1 MTNKHKIKNAAVW
14 SAFEA
19 ISSAGLS
26 VISIVFLARILKP
39 EDYGQIA
46 AAQIIAALLVLI
58 FSLGLSEAVIQK
70 KNLTINHQ
78 LTVFW
83 GTCASAIIVLL
94 ICLLISFYL
103 YFYGGNKTVA
113 LVLICEGVGAAFQL
127 IVILPTGLLLK
138 NLDVGI
144 LTKRNLISRIVFF
157 VIAIPMAL
165 NGYGLWSIVY
175 ANLSQYFIA
184 FLLIFYQSRNILPRG
199 YYFNFRQ
206 FFELCK
212 FGLFVM
218 LENLLWT
225 VLTRVFSLLIL
236 NFHGTTQLGIYNIS
250 TRLTDAI
257 LNILN
262 TVIGRLALPVFSSVQ
277 DDKKKLASF
286 FFNAT
291 KLFNIVSMPAFVG
304 LAFTCKYW
312 VPIVLGPKWIDAVP
326 IIQIIAIMNAIM
338 FSRIFVSQ
346 LMKAVGES
354 KRFLFLSFTSAFV
367 TIVAALVTSK
377 LSLYETMLVWSSMRV
392 LITIPLGLYLVDKI
406 VSIRAFDQLRPIVI
420 PFAITLMMI
429 SVMLGFRFF
438 FGKIFTSNI
447 LSVSIEIALGII
459 TYCFIIFVLIKK
471 KKIILR

>member
-1 MTNKHKIKNAAVW
+1 MISKHKIRSAALW

-70 KNLTINHQ
+70 KNLSINHQ

-83 GTCASAIIVLL
+83 GSCASALIVLC
-94 ICLLISFYL
+94 ICLSIAFYL
-103 YFYGGNKTVA
+103 YFFGSSKVVG
-113 LVLICEGVGAAFQL
+113 LVLVFEGIGAALQL
-127 IVILPTGLLLK
+127 LVILPTGLLLK
-138 NLDVGI
+138 NLDVSV
-144 LTKRNLISRIVFF
+144 LTKRNLISRVVFF
-157 VIAIPMAL
+157 IIAIPMAL
-165 NGYGLWSIVY
+165 YGYGLWSIVF
-175 ANLSQYFIA
+175 ANLFQYLIA
-184 FLLIFYQSRNILPRG
+184 FILIFYQSRNIIPRG

-206 FFELCK
+206 FIELCR

-250 TRLTDAI
+250 TRLTDAV

-262 TVIGRLALPVFSSVQ
+262 TVIGRMALPVFSSVQ
-277 DDKKKLASF
+277 DDRQKLASF

-304 LAFTCKYW
+304 LAFTCQYW
-312 VPIVLGPKWIDAVP
+312 IPVVLGTQWVEAIP

-354 KRFLFLSFTSAFV
+354 RRFLFLSFTSAFV
-367 TIVAALVTSK
+367 AIAAALVTAK
-377 LSLYETMLVWSSMRV
+377 FSLYETMLAWSSMRV
-392 LITIPLGLYLVDKI
+392 LITIPLGIYLVNKI
-406 VSIRAFDQLRPIVI
+406 LHINAFEQLRPII
-420 PFAITLMMI
+420 LPFVVTAIMIFVMVAFRILSERFVLSNIISITL
-429 SVMLGFRFF
+429 
-438 FGKIFTSNI
+438 
-447 LSVSIEIALGII
+447 EIALGVI
-459 TYCFIIFVLIKK
+459 TYSFTMAFLIKT

>member
-1 MTNKHKIKNAAVW
+1 MISRHKIRNAALW

-19 ISSAGLS
+19 LSSAGLS
-26 VISIVFLARILKP
+26 VISIIFLARILKP

-70 KNLTINHQ
+70 KNLSINHQ
-78 LTVFW
+78 LTVLW
-83 GTCASAIIVLL
+83 GSCASAVIVLC
-94 ICLLISFYL
+94 ICLSISFYL
-103 YFYGGNKTVA
+103 YFIGGSKIVG
-113 LVLICEGVGAAFQL
+113 LVLVFEGVGAALQL
-127 IVILPTGLLLK
+127 LVILPTGLLLK
-138 NLDVGI
+138 NLDVSV

-165 NGYGLWSIVY
+165 YGYGLWSIVF
-175 ANLSQYFIA
+175 ANLFQYFTA
-184 FLLIFYQSRNILPRG
+184 FILFFYQSRKIIPRG
-199 YYFNFRQ
+199 YYFSFKD
-206 FFELCK
+206 FFELCR

-250 TRLTDAI
+250 TRLTDAV

-262 TVIGRLALPVFSSVQ
+262 TVIGRMALPVFSSVQ
-277 DDKKKLASF
+277 DDRQKLSSF

-304 LAFTCKYW
+304 LAFTCQYW
-312 VPIVLGPKWIDAVP
+312 VPIVLGTQWIEAVP

-354 KRFLFLSFTSAFV
+354 RRFLFLSFTSAFV
-367 TIVAALVTSK
+367 AILAALVTAK
-377 LSLYETMLVWSSMRV
+377 LSLYETMLAWSSMRV
-392 LITIPLGLYLVDKI
+392 LITIPLGIYLVYKI
-406 VSIRAFDQLRPIVI
+406 IHIKAFEQLRPIFLPFVVTIIMIFTMVI
-420 PFAITLMMI
+420 
-429 SVMLGFRFF
+429 FRFF
-438 FGKIFTSNI
+438 SEKSLLSNV
-447 LSVSIEIALGII
+447 VSITLEIGVGLI
-459 TYCFIIFVLIKK
+459 TYSFIIVILIKT

>member
-1 MTNKHKIKNAAVW
+1 
-14 SAFEA
+14 
-19 ISSAGLS
+19 
-26 VISIVFLARILKP
+26 
-39 EDYGQIA
+39 
-46 AAQIIAALLVLI
+46 
-58 FSLGLSEAVIQK
+58 
-70 KNLTINHQ
+70 
-78 LTVFW
+78 
-83 GTCASAIIVLL
+83 
-94 ICLLISFYL
+94 
-103 YFYGGNKTVA
+103 
-113 LVLICEGVGAAFQL
+113 
-127 IVILPTGLLLK
+127 
-138 NLDVGI
+138 
-144 LTKRNLISRIVFF
+144 
-157 VIAIPMAL
+157 
-165 NGYGLWSIVY
+165 
-175 ANLSQYFIA
+175 
-184 FLLIFYQSRNILPRG
+184 
-199 YYFNFRQ
+199 
-206 FFELCK
+206 
-212 FGLFVM
+212 
-218 LENLLWT
+218 
-225 VLTRVFSLLIL
+225 
-236 NFHGTTQLGIYNIS
+236 
-250 TRLTDAI
+250 I

-459 TYCFIIFVLIKK
+459 
-471 KKIILR
+471 